1 MINRN
6 YLTKSYS
13 LHITDNKFANT
24 GVYDFTCLSHLFQ
37 FIDFLKLKY
46 ELNKLDS
53 SLLEQSKKDFFK
65 NLQGFSFSLTD
76 GVLLFANQ
84 LETIVSKDRV
94 PNYPEFTPVD
104 EYDFTPYLLC
114 DFYSIDSEDIK
125 NDREIVAVNTRIS
138 CPLGEVIEILN
149 GDLSESMAKDCTQKY
164 RELITR
170 VEDLDFENQTIVE
183 AIQPFF
189 YKIKL
194 K

>member
-1 MINRN
+1 MTNRN

-13 LHITDNKFANT
+13 LHITDNKLANT
-24 GVYDFTCLSHLFQ
+24 VVYNFTCLSHLFQ
-37 FIDFLKLKY
+37 FIDFLELKY
-46 ELNKLDS
+46 ELNELDS
-53 SLLEQSKKDFFK
+53 SLLEGYKKDFFK

-76 GVLLFANQ
+76 DVLLFASQ
-84 LETIVSKDRV
+84 LETVVSKDHLSSHLD
-94 PNYPEFTPVD
+94 FTPVD

-125 NDREIVAVNTRIS
+125 NDREIVAVNTHIS

-183 AIQPFF
+183 AVKPFF